1 MIEFSYQAIDSR
13 GRTTNGTISAE
24 NGKDARR
31 KLSSLSLTVL
41 KIEGDKAK
49 VKKTVRSDSGKS
61 AKTNAKRLLNVKD
74 SGAKGERL
82 VSFLKRLL
90 ELHSSGMP
98 VADAVKL
105 LNRRLSDPSQ
115 LPCGF
120 DMA

>member
-13 GRTTNGTISAE
+13 GRTKNGTISAE

-61 AKTNAKRLLNVKD
+61 AKTNAKRLLDVKD
-74 SGAKGERL
+74 SGAKGEKIGL
-82 VSFLKRLL
+82 SFLKDFWNF
-90 ELHSSGMP
+90 MP
-98 VADAVKL
+98 VACL
-105 LNRRLSDPSQ
+105 SPMRLN
-115 LPCGF
+115 F
-120 DMA
+120 